1 MTHDNYLEWEQSV
14 PASERADAIWRVEP
28 YRRSRFLL
36 PQARQDARSLIL
48 DPLGRPLTNQLWRS
62 AVSIAANIA
71 EGYSR
76 GTGADRARFYEYALG
91 SARECIVWY
100 EAA

>member
-1 MTHDNYLEWEQSV
+1 MS
-14 PASERADAIWRVEP
+14 
-28 YRRSRFLL
+28 
-36 PQARQDARSLIL
+36 
-48 DPLGRPLTNQLWRS
+48 QLWRS
-62 AVSIAANIA
+62 AVSIAANSA

-76 GTGADRARFYEYALG
+76 GTGADRARFHEHALG